1 MCQTS
6 LIQTPCLVLLKAIDD
21 LGKLDSD
28 HAAETESC
36 IIVEVWALFS
46 VVFLF
51 YKLKFCNLFQLVGL
65 LLLLNEEHYYWA
77 FYLFISLIK

>member
-28 HAAETESC
+28 HAAGTESC

-51 YKLKFCNLFQLVGL
+51 YKLKFCNLFQLVGS
-65 LLLLNEEHYYWA
+65 A
-77 FYLFISLIK
+77 IVIK